1 MTTFAPFT
9 KGLTSKRTALGAA
22 AVVLMMGLA
31 GCNSPAPSP
40 SGSGSSA
47 SSSSSS
53 SATTAS
59 TTPTAAP
66 TATAVYKPA
75 TAKGKAQNVPLPVL
89 PAVGKTNT
97 KEGAEAFVKYWFA
110 LLSYAY
116 ETGDTKPVAA
126 VSGPNCAVCSRQI
139 EVVGEMWQDG
149 QWVQGALFEPVTPQ
163 KHSVTDAGAHQMAVQ
178 VLQKEITVRNSDGSQ
193 HHAPFPVSN
202 TANVASVEFTQN
214 GWTMTD
220 IGKLVG

>member
-40 SGSGSSA
+40 SSSGSSA
-47 SSSSSS
+47 SSSS

-59 TTPTAAP
+59 TTPTAAH

-89 PAVGKTNT
+89 PSEGKTNT
-97 KEGAEAFVKYWFA
+97 KEGAEAFVKYWYS

-116 ETGDTKPVAA
+116 ETGATKPWRSLAASTCQACDIVTDGIVTNSKLGRWMTGGKITVPSVSAKLPDGSPTQKVVVQILQASVGYYDPDGSVAA
-126 VSGPNCAVCSRQI
+126 KPSPASNSASGLDLSYEN
-139 EVVGEMWQDG
+139 
-149 QWVQGALFEPVTPQ
+149 
-163 KHSVTDAGAHQMAVQ
+163 
-178 VLQKEITVRNSDGSQ
+178 GSWR
-193 HHAPFPVSN
+193 VDDY
-202 TANVASVEFTQN
+202 
-214 GWTMTD
+214 GLL
-220 IGKLVG
+220 K

>member
-40 SGSGSSA
+40 SSSGSSA
-47 SSSSSS
+47 SSSS

-110 LLSYAY
+110 LLSYAN
-116 ETGDTKPVAA
+116 ETGDTTRLTKLSA
-126 VSGPNCAVCSRQI
+126 STCQLCKLQI
-139 EVVGEMWQDG
+139 DG
-149 QWVQGALFEPVTPQ
+149 LDYFFGQGRWKAGGQISTKRVEAIGALTPQ
-163 KHSVTDAGAHQMAVQ
+163 QNVT
-178 VLQKEITVRNSDGSQ
+178 LQAIQEPGQYYLADGS
-193 HHAPFPVSN
+193 AERAAEGRTN
-202 TANVASVEFTQN
+202 TGLGATVTFLN
-214 GWTMTD
+214 GAWQMTD
-220 IGKLVG
+220 LRGLA